1 MKIKNRR
8 QPLDLRNLTDEPPLS
23 AGGADDD
30 QPEADADHDLE
41 LADAPQGALVGDPA
55 AAKDQAPEREPATF
69 SPQAQRAPDPPF
81 GLADPA
87 SQGEMTRASS
97 AADNLSTETSL
108 TALRRERETRKSL
121 APPPAW
127 PIYAGAT
134 ALSALWALAPIAYAW
149 GYRGD
154 VVPFQNDAF
163 ALAVFALLA
172 LAPAVLVWVAAYAV
186 RQGQKLAAE
195 ARRAQALA
203 DEMVT
208 PALMAAGRAGDVV
221 QAVREEIIRAGEAA
235 QDARETLLALR
246 SALAAETE
254 QLVAAASGSA
264 RTAENLTRA
273 LSDERSQMD
282 ALSKGLD
289 AQSTAVID
297 AITRQAR
304 MVAEASDLA
313 ETQLREAEASL
324 AARAADLAAAA
335 GETSDVARVAADDL
349 TRQIARLETAGA
361 GVAEQ
366 VGAAETG
373 LSQQRAALVALAHG
387 LRADQESFAAEAET
401 HTAKLSEFLSE
412 ARLSAVEMGDR
423 AMRGAQV
430 LRDLVAEA
438 TEQFRDLADAAQ
450 GERDAFGQS
459 VRQSWG
465 ELSQIAAEER
475 ARLEAQT
482 RAAIV
487 ALTDAAEDTRE
498 AAARHGEAARQQV
511 DQLSEAAFAAGQKAD
526 QVFEGRLEEARALIE
541 RSADL
546 VEEAGAQ
553 TARRLEAGAAAA
565 RQTLQDLQNL
575 MGELDARAAELPA
588 SAERQ
593 ARAVREAVGES
604 IDDLLE
610 QARRAAEETQAI
622 DAAFQDRVSRNY
634 EMLSEA
640 VRLMGSVAS
649 SATQSLG
656 SGLTGAGSG
665 LPPARERRPTPPREP
680 SRREEAPRPSAAAPE
695 EPLELSERAD
705 RPTPQDERQAR
716 EERSPREERRLSA
729 QEAGLRPR
737 LRLTP
742 TATDEEFSSLFESAG
757 GPPDA
762 AENGA
767 PEDGDGLT
775 WKDLLAAIDTPQAR
789 ASRPSDERREAA
801 LLADIVEM
809 GIDPGALLPRTRI
822 EEIGAAVQTGDL
834 EGARQVVRR
843 LAPAATRRLT
853 RRLFTDDG
861 LKAEAGAYL
870 ARYRGMLEEAVE
882 RDQEGF
888 MVATLLASD
897 AGRVFLLL
905 DAAAGDMM

>member
-1 MKIKNRR
+1 
-8 QPLDLRNLTDEPPLS
+8 
-23 AGGADDD
+23 
-30 QPEADADHDLE
+30 
-41 LADAPQGALVGDPA
+41 
-55 AAKDQAPEREPATF
+55 
-69 SPQAQRAPDPPF
+69 
-81 GLADPA
+81 
-87 SQGEMTRASS
+87 
-97 AADNLSTETSL
+97 
-108 TALRRERETRKSL
+108 
-121 APPPAW
+121 
-127 PIYAGAT
+127 
-134 ALSALWALAPIAYAW
+134 
-149 GYRGD
+149 
-154 VVPFQNDAF
+154 
-163 ALAVFALLA
+163 
-172 LAPAVLVWVAAYAV
+172 
-186 RQGQKLAAE
+186 
-195 ARRAQALA
+195 
-203 DEMVT
+203 
-208 PALMAAGRAGDVV
+208 AAGRAGDVV
-221 QAVREEIIRAGEAA
+221 QGVREEIIRAGEAA
-235 QDARETLLALR
+235 QEARETLLALR
-246 SALAAETE
+246 AALAAETE
-254 QLVAAASGSA
+254 QLVNAASNAA
-264 RTAENLTRA
+264 RTAQSLTKALGDERKEMSA
-273 LSDERSQMD
+273 LSQ
-282 ALSKGLD
+282 GLD
-289 AQSTAVID
+289 AQSAAVVD

-335 GETSDVARVAADDL
+335 GETSDVARIAAEDL

-438 TEQFRDLADAAQ
+438 SEQFRDLADAAQ
-450 GERDAFGQS
+450 SEREAFGQS
-459 VRQSWG
+459 LKQSWG
-465 ELSQIAAEER
+465 DLSDIAAHER

-482 RAAIV
+482 RAAIE
-487 ALTDAAEDTRE
+487 ALSDAAEETRL
-498 AAARHGEAARQQV
+498 AAARHAEAARQQV

-526 QVFEGRLEEARALIE
+526 QVFEGRLEEARTLIE
-541 RSADL
+541 HSASL

-553 TARRLEAGAAAA
+553 TARKLEAGAAAA
-565 RQTLQDLQNL
+565 RQTLQDLQDL
-575 MGELDARAAELPA
+575 MSELDVRAAELPL

-593 ARAVREAVGES
+593 ARAVREVVGES
-604 IDDLLE
+604 IEDLLE

-640 VRLMGSVAS
+640 VRLMGSVAT
-649 SATQSLG
+649 SASQ
-656 SGLTGAGSG
+656 GLSPGPAAGVS
-665 LPPARERRPTPPREP
+665 PASRERRPLGARDPIAREAYP
-680 SRREEAPRPSAAAPE
+680 ARDRRDEGLRRPARAPE
-695 EPLELSERAD
+695 PPPADDEPLELSERAP
-705 RPTPQDERQAR
+705 RPAPRDERA
-716 EERSPREERRLSA
+716 SSA
-729 QEAGLRPR
+729 EAAGLRPR

-757 GPPDA
+757 GPPVA
-762 AENGA
+762 AD
-767 PEDGDGLT
+767 PEPAEEGDGLT

-789 ASRPSDERREAA
+789 ARPSDERREAA
-801 LLADIVEM
+801 LLAEIVAM
-809 GIDPGALLPRTRI
+809 GIDPGALLPRGRI

-870 ARYRGMLEEAVE
+870 DRYSGMLEEAVA